1 MDDVRNSVNES
12 GEGCD
17 LCMGKKG
24 RGAKKMSSK
33 EWYEVCNVWKWQSVK
48 QVKREMGWMRARIY
62 VMKRDLWTKEEKAK
76 EEGAKEVGTK
86 DWQDWYD

>member
-33 EWYEVCNVWKWQSVK
+33 EWYEVCNV
-48 QVKREMGWMRARIY
+48 
-62 VMKRDLWTKEEKAK
+62 
-76 EEGAKEVGTK
+76 
-86 DWQDWYD
+86 